1 MRLSTR
7 THIVVALSTLV
18 VLMGG
23 AGYLWPKQPSIAG
36 LLLLAA
42 LWQAWRVVHLTGRM
56 HRKIG
61 YLFASL
67 QNNDFSFGGPTGPQ
81 DNDERFLHQTMT
93 EVCQLMAKIRHDAK
107 LQDQYYQMMME
118 HMQTGIVAVDDKDF
132 VFQTNPAALKILGLS
147 VLTHLDQLQQ
157 TGAELHQAFATLRAG
172 ESCQTAY
179 FTERGGVRLSLH
191 ATPLFLYNRHLRL
204 ITLHDIENEM
214 DEKEIESWIRLIRVL
229 THEIMN
235 SVAPITSLADTLLT
249 MHTQPATSLSAS
261 TSTSPTSPS
270 SPHPLP
276 VLPESTSATLT
287 QNTVEGLEIIR
298 DTSLRLREFVEN
310 YRKLTRIPKPE
321 PTRFEALPFF
331 RQVAALCNDAPNYAK
346 VQLTLTATPE
356 PLTLY
361 ADKNL
366 LTQVMTNLMRNAYQ
380 MMDNQPSGTLSVHAA
395 QLSDNLIRITVSDN
409 GPGIDPTLLNDIFIP
424 FFTTRPEGTGI
435 GLSLARQIIRLHGGN
450 LKAASQPG
458 KQTHFHIHL
467 PTGPTP
473 SPQ

>member
-7 THIVVALSTLV
+7 THILIT
-18 VLMGG
+18 
-23 AGYLWPKQPSIAG
+23 
-36 LLLLAA
+36 LAA
-42 LWQAWRVVHLTGRM
+42 LLVLSGCAGFLLSDHPVSAAVLLLTALWLAFRVVSLTGRM

-61 YLFASL
+61 YLFASI
-67 QNNDFSFGGPTGPQ
+67 QNNDFSFGGPSGHG
-81 DNDERFLHQTMT
+81 DNDEKFLHQTMT

-118 HMQTGIVAVDDKDF
+118 RMQTGFVAVDDKGF
-132 VFQTNPAALKILGLS
+132 VFQSNPAALKILGLS
-147 VLTHLDQLQQ
+147 VLTHLDQLLQID
-157 TGAELHQAFATLRAG
+157 TELHQAFTTIRAG
-172 ESCQTAY
+172 ESSQTSY
-179 FTERGGVRLSLH
+179 YTERGSVRLSLH
-191 ATPLFLYNRHLRL
+191 ASPIFLYNRYLRL

-249 MHTQPATSLSAS
+249 MHTQPSSATSTAIAPA
-261 TSTSPTSPS
+261 T
-270 SPHPLP
+270 PHP
-276 VLPESTSATLT
+276 STETVPSTLT
-287 QNTVEGLEIIR
+287 QNTVEGLQIIR
-298 DTSLRLREFVEN
+298 DTSQRLREFVEN

-331 RQVAALCNDAPNYAK
+331 RQVAVLCQDAPNYAK
-346 VQLTLTATPE
+346 VQLDLTATPE
-356 PLTLY
+356 QLTLY

-366 LTQVMTNLMRNAYQ
+366 LTQVMLNLMRNAYQ
-380 MMDNQPSGTLSVHAA
+380 MMDNQPTGTLSVHTTS
-395 QLSDNLIRITVSDN
+395 LSDNLIRITVSDN

-435 GLSLARQIIRLHGGN
+435 GLSLARQIVRLHGGN
-450 LKAASQPG
+450 LKVSSQPG